1 MRRMRHVITALSA
14 FAVLA
19 GLHTVTAPT
28 ADAAVVRRLAYA
40 VDGDTV
46 RLPSDTY
53 VRFIGIDTPE
63 VGQRCAARAERV
75 VVRLT
80 NGGRKARLSNPRSVD
95 DRDGYGRLL
104 RYVDSPGGRDIGAVL
119 IRKGLADA
127 RYDGRDGYDRHPRQA
142 KYRRLD
148 RRNPDAKC

>member
-1 MRRMRHVITALSA
+1 MRLTS
-14 FAVLA
+14 
-19 GLHTVTAPT
+19 G
-28 ADAAVVRRLAYA
+28 
-40 VDGDTV
+40 
-46 RLPSDTY
+46 TY
-53 VRFIGIDTPE
+53 VRFIGVDTPE

-95 DRDGYGRLL
+95 NRDHYGRLL

-127 RYDGRDGYDRHPRQA
+127 RYDSRDGYDRHPRQA

-148 RRNPDAKC
+148 RKYPDRRC